1 MVVPV
6 VPVATLELESVP
18 PVAVRL
24 TVTFA
29 DWALAS
35 FAVTVTVAVE
45 PGAPLNGFTATVSV
59 PARLRR
65 RCCYVNGNC
74 MWRIISIDDE
84 RICPCLAR

>member
-6 VPVATLELESVP
+6 VPVATLELASVP

-29 DWALAS
+29 GWALES

-45 PGAPLNGFTATVSV
+45 PGAPLNGSTRTVEGS
-59 PARLRR
+59 PRLRLRPVAAVTLTVTGYRVFLVQR
-65 RCCYVNGNC
+65 R
-74 MWRIISIDDE
+74 
-84 RICPCLAR
+84 

>member
-1 MVVPV
+1 MVLPV

-29 DWALAS
+29 DWALES

-45 PGAPLNGFTATVSV
+45 PGAPLNGFTATVRVPPVCV
-59 PARLRR
+59 PAAASYVRR
-65 RCCYVNGNC
+65 
-74 MWRIISIDDE
+74 
-84 RICPCLAR
+84 